1 MLKSTAICRYAITI
15 KEGIDCYEKKI
26 DLRHFAVNAY
36 IIRNFLYFLFKRKTR
51 RGQRNANDSGHQPQ
65 R

>member
-1 MLKSTAICRYAITI
+1 M
-15 KEGIDCYEKKI
+15 KEGLDCYEKKI